1 MKFSFLCSKCL
12 LSSRAGIVDDS
23 NLPGVQ
29 FLQNVH
35 AFSYEELKVATNEF
49 NPSNKIGEGGFG
61 TVYKGRLNDG
71 RDVAVKVL
79 SVESRQGDREFMSE
93 LSSVSNIRHENLVQL
108 HGGCIEGRRRIL
120 VYEYMEHNS
129 LARILLGD
137 DKLRSK
143 LNWRVRKEICIGIAR
158 GLFHIHEE
166 VKPHI
171 VHRDIKA
178 SNILMEKNFNPRISD
193 FGLSKLFPEHV
204 SHITTR
210 VAGTLGYLAPEYAVS
225 GHLTRKS
232 DVYSYGVLILQ
243 IVSGR
248 SAVDF
253 DIELGEHYLVQ
264 KAWEMHK
271 DNRLVDIID
280 STLEH
285 DGNFSEEEAIH
296 FLKVGLLCVQEKC
309 NLRPKMS
316 AAIEMM
322 MIDQND
328 QIKVN
333 AFNNVEIPQ
342 PGVINNNDLKI
353 APRKSES
360 SSKSSTSSMQSSQV
374 YRFNSR
380 V

>member
-1 MKFSFLCSKCL
+1 MKFSFFCSKCL
-12 LSSRAGIVDDS
+12 FPPAGIIDDS
-23 NLPGVQ
+23 NIAGVQ
-29 FLQNVH
+29 FLKNVH
-35 AFSYEELKVATNEF
+35 TFSYQELKVATNDF
-49 NPSNKIGEGGFG
+49 HPSSKIGEGGFG
-61 TVYKGRLNDG
+61 AVYKGRLNDG

-79 SVESRQGDREFMSE
+79 SVESRQGDKEFMAE
-93 LSSVSNIRHENLVQL
+93 LSSVSNISQENLVKL
-108 HGGCIEGRRRIL
+108 NGGCIEGRRRIL
-120 VYEYMEHNS
+120 VYDYMEHNS
-129 LARILLGD
+129 LARILLD
-137 DKLRSK
+137 DKARSK
-143 LNWRVRKEICIGIAR
+143 LDWRVRKEICIEIAR
-158 GLFHIHEE
+158 GLVHIHEE

-178 SNILMEKNFNPRISD
+178 SNILLEKNFHPRISD

-210 VAGTLGYLAPEYAVS
+210 VAGTLGYIAPEYAVT

-253 DIELGEHYLVQ
+253 DLELGEHYLVQ
-264 KAWEMHK
+264 KAWEMHM
-271 DNRLVDIID
+271 DNRLLDIAD
-280 STLEH
+280 STLQH
-285 DGNFSEEEAIH
+285 DGNFSEKEALH
-296 FLKVGLLCVQEKC
+296 FLKVGLHCVQEKC

-333 AFNNVEIPQ
+333 DFNNVEIRQ
-342 PGVINNNDLKI
+342 PGVIINNMDLKI
-353 APRKSES
+353 ARRKNER
-360 SSKSSTSSMQSSQV
+360 SSKLSISSMQCPQV
-374 YRFNSR
+374 YPFNTR

>member
-29 FLQNVH
+29 FLQKVH
-35 AFSYEELKVATNEF
+35 AFSYNELKVATNEF
-49 NPSNKIGEGGFG
+49 HPSNKIGEGGFG

-79 SVESRQGDREFMSE
+79 SEESRQGDREFLSE
-93 LSSVSNIRHENLVQL
+93 LSSVSNIRHENLVKL

-248 SAVDF
+248 WAVDF
-253 DIELGEHYLVQ
+253 DLELGEHYLVQ

-309 NLRPKMS
+309 NRRPKMS
-316 AAIEMM
+316 AVIEMM

-333 AFNNVEIPQ
+333 AFDNVEITQ

-353 APRKSES
+353 APSKSES
-360 SSKSSTSSMQSSQV
+360 SSKSSTSSMQSPQV
-374 YRFNSR
+374 YRFNVR
-380 V
+380 I